1 MVMSAAPAQR
11 WSCSRTLAASP
22 YRGDVIVEVSAQLSN
37 KPGYDPLAAASKCYN
52 HLADAFV
59 KAGLQRG

>member
-1 MVMSAAPAQR
+1 MFK
-11 WSCSRTLAASP
+11 LLGASK
-22 YRGDVIVEVSAQLSN
+22 YNGDVVVEVSAQLSN